1 MRTPRAYRLGDLQ
14 LRIMKILWRLGTA
27 SVATV
32 HVELATEGRLA
43 YTTIATMLRKMEARG
58 LVKHDRDGRRFLYI
72 AAVPAEAITRSMAND
87 VIDRLFE
94 GNLAD
99 MVSHLLSS
107 REIST
112 AELSELEN
120 LITARKKNRHKK

>member
-27 SVATV
+27 SVAAV
-32 HVELATEGRLA
+32 HEELATEGRLA
-43 YTTIATMLRKMEARG
+43 YTTVATMLLKMEARG
-58 LVKHDRDGRRFLYI
+58 LVKHDRDGRRFLYS
-72 AAVPAEAITRSMAND
+72 AAVAAEAITRSMAND

-120 LITARKKNRHKK
+120 LIAARKRNWNRK